1 MNYILIILITL
12 YLGHSEFFYE
22 ECAGLAE
29 ESCLQLLNEVMGR
42 KRCRSN
48 ALEFLTK
55 AWESKKVDC
64 SEIKLKTLLTDK
76 TVSDSNVLSWFLE
89 SGVVVDR
96 SDIQLAIQ
104 CLPDGRVE
112 SFKLLLGKCKH
123 VDKDYLCRESW
134 KAKKILFVVELLNE
148 GAALPKEYEAIISRL
163 LSSKKFEGVEAV
175 LNLLSREQVERLD
188 LAKLLSTN
196 LVYSDRLLTMFIDY
210 GVNPNA
216 KKSPVVTL
224 WNSTHLKAEARVKL
238 ICLLLKCGA
247 NCNQLSYIPTYDT
260 SPLHVATEL
269 SLKAGEL
276 IIKLVDSLETYIL

>member
-1 MNYILIILITL
+1 MITL
-12 YLGHSEFFYE
+12 FLDHPEFFYE

-29 ESCLQLLNEVMGR
+29 DSCLQLLNEVMGR
-42 KRCRSN
+42 KCCQSDE
-48 ALEFLTK
+48 LKFFTM
-55 AWESKKVDC
+55 AWESKKVNC
-64 SEIKLKTLLTDK
+64 SEIKLKTILTDK
-76 TVSDSNVLSWFLE
+76 TVSDSNILSWFLE

-104 CLPDGRVE
+104 CLPDRRVE

-123 VDKDYLCRESW
+123 VDKDHLCRDSW
-134 KAKKILFVVELLNE
+134 KAKKVSFVVELLKE

-163 LSSKKFEGVEAV
+163 LSSKIFEGVEAI
-175 LNLLSREQVERLD
+175 LNLLSREQVEKLD

-216 KKSPVVTL
+216 KKSPVVTV
-224 WNSTHLKAEARVKL
+224 WNLTHIKAEARVKL

-247 NCNQLSYIPTYDT
+247 NCSQLSQIATHDT

-269 SLKAGEL
+269 SLKAGKL
-276 IIKLVDSLETYIL
+276 ISIYY